1 MTAKIAVIED
11 DPDIAELLRQV
22 LTREGFQVTVIRQ
35 GSSAMPILERS
46 AFDAAILDVM
56 LPGKDGIAVMRE
68 IRENPLTETLPVVM
82 LSAKV
87 DDQTMWSGW
96 RAGCDLYLSKP
107 FDSQKLVEAMRK
119 VLP

>member
-1 MTAKIAVIED
+1 MGLKAAVIED

-22 LTREGFQVTVIRQ
+22 LGSEGFQVTLVRDGTQ
-35 GSSAMPILERS
+35 ALPVLERS
-46 AFDAAILDVM
+46 SFDVAILDVM
-56 LPGKDGIAVMRE
+56 LPGKDGITLMRE
-68 IRENPLTETLPVVM
+68 IRENPLTKQLPVVM

-107 FDSQKLVEAMRK
+107 FDSDKLVQAMRK
-119 VLP
+119 VMH